1 MINSMQ
7 KAIILK
13 DFKSVTTNKNLMT
26 ALIIVPLVFT
36 VVMPIIFIAAI
47 HFAPEQTSDFEEI
60 LGMLPEEM
68 KSDNMSE
75 TIIVFL
81 LNNIMPVFFTL
92 IPIMASSIMAASSFV
107 GEKEKRTLE
116 TLLYSP
122 LTLTQIFQS
131 KVWASFLLSMTITFS
146 SFIIMVIV
154 VETAVL
160 LTLGHLIIPG
170 ISWII
175 TILVVAPSVSLLAI
189 VFIIKGSAKAQTM
202 EESQQRA
209 IFLIMPLLLL
219 IIGQFTGLVMINAW
233 YLLIIGGIAGLV
245 AWLLMMNSMKKFTYE
260 LLLKR

>member
-47 HFAPEQTSDFEEI
+47 HFAPEQASDFEEI

>member
-26 ALIIVPLVFT
+26 ALIVVPLVFT
-36 VVMPIIFIAAI
+36 VVVPVIFILAV
-47 HFAPEQTSDFEEI
+47 HFTPEQTSDFDE
-60 LGMLPEEM
+60 LLKMLPKEM
-68 KSDNMSE
+68 MAGNLSE

-81 LNNIMPVFFTL
+81 INYIMPVFFAL

-146 SFIIMVIV
+146 SFVIMMIV
-154 VETAVL
+154 VETAVF
-160 LTLGHLIIPG
+160 LTLGHFMIPG
-170 ISWII
+170 ISWL
-175 TILVVAPSVSLLAI
+175 TTMLVVAPAVSLLAI

-219 IIGQFTGLVMINAW
+219 IIGQFTGLIMVSAW
-233 YLLIIGGIAGLV
+233 YLLIIGGAAGIA
-245 AWLLMMNSMKKFTYE
+245 AWLLMISSMKRFIYE

>member
-1 MINSMQ
+1 M
-7 KAIILK
+7 
-13 DFKSVTTNKNLMT
+13 VTTNKNLMT

-36 VVMPIIFIAAI
+36 VVVPIIFIAAI
-47 HFAPEQTSDFEEI
+47 HFAPEQMNDLDEV
-60 LGMLPEEM
+60 LKMLPDSM
-68 KSDNMSE
+68 KSENISE
-75 TIIVFL
+75 TIIIFL
-81 LNNIMPVFFTL
+81 LNNIMPVFFAL

-146 SFIIMVIV
+146 SFIIMIV
-154 VETAVL
+154 VVEVAVL
-160 LTLGHLIIPG
+160 LTLGHLIFPG
-170 ISWII
+170 TSWII
-175 TILVVAPSVSLLAI
+175 TMLVVAPAVSLLAI

-219 IIGQFTGLVMINAW
+219 IIGQFTGLVLINAW
-233 YLLIIGGIAGLV
+233 YLLILGGIAGV
-245 AWLLMMNSMKKFTYE
+245 AAWVLMISSMKKFTYE

>member
-1 MINSMQ
+1 MISSMQ

-13 DFKSVTTNKNLMT
+13 DFKMVTTNKNLMT

-36 VVMPIIFIAAI
+36 VVVPIIFIAAI
-47 HFAPEQTSDFEEI
+47 HFAPEQMNDLDEV
-60 LGMLPEEM
+60 LKMLPDSM
-68 KSDNMSE
+68 KSENISE
-75 TIIVFL
+75 TIIIFL
-81 LNNIMPVFFTL
+81 LNNIMPVFFAL

-146 SFIIMVIV
+146 SFIIMMVV
-154 VETAVL
+154 VEVAIL
-160 LTLGHLIIPG
+160 LTIGHLIFPG

-175 TILVVAPSVSLLAI
+175 TMLVVAPTVSLLAI

-209 IFLIMPLLLL
+209 IFLILPLLLL
-219 IIGQFTGLVMINAW
+219 IIGQFTGLVLINAW
-233 YLLIIGGIAGLV
+233 YLLILGGIAGVV
-245 AWLLMMNSMKKFTYE
+245 AWVLMISSMKKFTYE